1 MAESTVEI
9 ECAGVAATVWM
20 NRPAVH
26 NAFNEALIEELTS
39 AFRMLSED
47 ARVRVLILAGRGRN
61 FSAGADI
68 ESMRRQGQAS
78 YEENLESARRLAAL
92 FGSIA
97 HCAKPTV
104 ARVQG
109 AVMGGGLGLVAA
121 CDVAIAASDAV
132 FAASEV
138 KLGLIPA
145 TIAPYVVRAV
155 GQRHA
160 RRYFLTGERFG
171 ADEAVRVGLVHE
183 KVDPDQLDTRIAGVV
198 EALAAGAPLAQ
209 KAAKEVVEAVIDRP
223 ITEDLV
229 EDTAQRIATI
239 RSQPEACEGLSA
251 FLEKR
256 SAAWVKSQ

>member
-1 MAESTVEI
+1 MAESMVEI
-9 ECAGVAATVWM
+9 ESAGVAATVWM

-26 NAFNEALIEELTS
+26 NALNEALIEELTS
-39 AFRMLSED
+39 AFRTLSD
-47 ARVRVLILAGRGRN
+47 DVGVRVVILAGRGKN

-78 YEENLESARRLAAL
+78 YEENLENARRLAGL

-97 HCAKPTV
+97 NSPKPTV

-109 AVMGGGLGLVAA
+109 AVMGGGLGLLAA
-121 CDVAIAASDAV
+121 CDIVIAASDAV

-145 TIAPYVVRAV
+145 TIAPYVVHAIGPR
-155 GQRHA
+155 QA
-160 RRYFLTGERFG
+160 RRYFLTGERFH
-171 ADEAVRVGLVHE
+171 ADEAVRIGLVHE
-183 KVDPDQLDTRIAGVV
+183 KVDAGELNVRIAGIV
-198 EALAAGAPLAQ
+198 EALGTGAPGAQ
-209 KAAKEVVEAVIDRP
+209 KVAKDLIDAVCDRP

-229 EDTAQRIATI
+229 EDTARRIAGI
-239 RSQPEACEGLSA
+239 RSKPEAREGLSA

-256 SAAWVKSQ
+256 SPEWVKSR